1 MTHEEEIEAIKQA
14 TFDKFKGANRVWI
27 VEDYGSGF
35 MVHDWTPEGVAP
47 PMSYPTLRKAAS
59 RLLQLFGIGPVA
71 PQTWPEEAC
80 VGSITTG
87 TDQ

>member
-1 MTHEEEIEAIKQA
+1 MDEIEQIKRD
-14 TFDKFKGANRVWI
+14 TFDKFKGAKRIWI

-35 MVHDWTPEGVAP
+35 MLHDWAPESVAP

-59 RLLQLFGIGPVA
+59 RLLQLFGIGLVA

-80 VGSITTG
+80 IG
-87 TDQ
+87 TVTHSNGEQK